1 MSDDIR
7 VPRIPIDEIIDSV
20 RYMLT
25 GIEMHNGRRTIGNF
39 RIHCDHSGVD
49 FTHWPDWATNGKHDD
64 EHLTKAGLGILL
76 YHTFIHA
83 AELAAPPAAKWENA
97 MTHPGFAPVDEL
109 SGLLA
114 RSPAEDSPAA
124 QPTGELEATQRC
136 AALQARL
143 FKYWDVM
150 NPLQRSCLSTI
161 SPSMPVRDF
170 ERIDLDTQTAQPEAE
185 AYLIE
190 DVAPDGH
197 VIGRELQWNDHCCI
211 NAERHAQGFDVR
223 AVPLYRHLPQP
234 DSEAQYWLVFDDENA
249 SYYLC
254 NWLSQAEKMVEVD
267 PTHRS
272 IHPLHP
278 PQPDSAQ
285 EDLEEIVNFLIGA
298 KPFEDVWFGDE
309 HPKRMGKWWWRSILM
324 ERINAFTHPPQ
335 PGTPVE
341 AKEWWLSRE
350 DMENKLWR
358 GALQQYKSVDVYLEC
373 GPMRTAYIHVREV
386 QPVDARGDGDAHD
399 K

>member
-7 VPRIPIDEIIDSV
+7 VPRIPTDEIIDSV

-25 GIEMHNGRRTIGNF
+25 GIEMHSGRRTIGNF

-83 AELAAPPAAKWENA
+83 AELAAPPA
-97 MTHPGFAPVDEL
+97 P
-109 SGLLA
+109 
-114 RSPAEDSPAA
+114 PAA
-124 QPTGELEATQRC
+124 QPTGELAKKVDAIADWYDMEAQASGSESAKESATTLRQ
-136 AALQARL
+136 AAVA
-143 FKYWDVM
+143 
-150 NPLQRSCLSTI
+150 
-161 SPSMPVRDF
+161 
-170 ERIDLDTQTAQPEAE
+170 LDTQTAQPEAE

-234 DSEAQYWLVFDDENA
+234 DSEARYWLVFDDENA

-278 PQPDSAQ
+278 PQPYSAQ
-285 EDLEEIVNFLIGA
+285 EAFFGASTIG
-298 KPFEDVWFGDE
+298 
-309 HPKRMGKWWWRSILM
+309 
-324 ERINAFTHPPQ
+324 ERDNRPAWQ
-335 PGTPVE
+335 PVTPVE

-358 GALQQYKSVDVYLEC
+358 GALQQYKSVDVCLEC